1 MKTYIILNHGLCNIG
16 GGQLYV
22 NSKKKYM
29 EEIGW
34 RVLVFSYMRGEIVVD
49 DLKQYKKLI
58 FPELNFYPSYFFKFK
73 RNKILQK
80 MVGQIPTSDEII
92 IESNSTS
99 LSCWGELLA
108 ARLNA
113 KHIIYNLNESP
124 QMKPELF
131 PFFKFKLDRNE
142 IAGITSKSVS
152 NFFKGYLDVPE
163 SDDLQLKAYYSNKQV
178 DDIPYV
184 FPDGYDSEGKVT
196 VGICGRLVKPFVMAA
211 ANGIKEFALNNPS
224 MKLNVFFIG
233 GDDPG
238 TFTSRE
244 LKKVFSKVE
253 NVCCYITGF
262 LYPIPLLL
270 LKSLDFG
277 ISSSGAVRTL
287 SREGVLTI
295 AVDGNDNKPIGIF
308 GITTNN
314 SLYRTEEPI
323 FDFQYWFNQIII
335 DKIYSD
341 NVSINIEPY
350 SDNSYLKLKSH
361 MEFVRK
367 TSKDRMYFINITHG
381 DLLKKICL
389 LLFNFKSFA
398 LIYKL
403 EHVF

>member
-1 MKTYIILNHGLCNIG
+1 M
-16 GGQLYV
+16 
-22 NSKKKYM
+22 
-29 EEIGW
+29 
-34 RVLVFSYMRGEIVVD
+34 
-49 DLKQYKKLI
+49 
-58 FPELNFYPSYFFKFK
+58 
-73 RNKILQK
+73 
-80 MVGQIPTSDEII
+80 
-92 IESNSTS
+92 
-99 LSCWGELLA
+99 
-108 ARLNA
+108 
-113 KHIIYNLNESP
+113 
-124 QMKPELF
+124 
-131 PFFKFKLDRNE
+131 
-142 IAGITSKSVS
+142 
-152 NFFKGYLDVPE
+152 
-163 SDDLQLKAYYSNKQV
+163 
-178 DDIPYV
+178 
-184 FPDGYDSEGKVT
+184 
-196 VGICGRLVKPFVMAA
+196 
-211 ANGIKEFALNNPS
+211 
-224 MKLNVFFIG
+224 
-233 GDDPG
+233 
-238 TFTSRE
+238 
-244 LKKVFSKVE
+244 KKVFSKVE

-350 SDNSYLKLKSH
+350 TDNSYLKLKSH

-389 LLFNFKSFA
+389 LLFNFKSLA